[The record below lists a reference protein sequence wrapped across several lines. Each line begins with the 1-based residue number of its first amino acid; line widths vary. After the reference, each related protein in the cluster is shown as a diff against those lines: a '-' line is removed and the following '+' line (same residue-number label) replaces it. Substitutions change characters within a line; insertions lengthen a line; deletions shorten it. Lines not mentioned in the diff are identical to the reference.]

1 MCLRPWMIPVVPI
14 MNKNITLVR
23 ACKATIIPA
32 GDEVTLAE
40 GATFTIAQSLGG
52 SVTLRDNAG
61 MYRVGE
67 AELDALGEEIKQEV
81 LKEKEETEDQG
92 PFSEEKVW
100 DAMRGC
106 YDPEIPVNIVDLGL
120 IYDLRVEEGNDG
132 KQIFVKM
139 TLTAQGCGMGPVIAD
154 DAKQRI
160 LRLPSVESAEVDI
173 VWDPP
178 WNPRMIS
185 EEGKKVLGL
194 E

>member
-1 MCLRPWMIPVVPI
+1 

-40 GATFTIAQSLGG
+40 GANFTIAQSLGG

-67 AELDALGEEIKQEV
+67 SELDALGEEIKQEV
-81 LKEKEETEDQG
+81 LKEKEDAEDQG

-120 IYDLRVEEGNDG
+120 IYDMRVEEGNDG

-160 LRLPSVESAEVDI
+160 LRLPSVESAEVEI

>member
-1 MCLRPWMIPVVPI
+1 
-14 MNKNITLVR
+14 
-23 ACKATIIPA
+23 
-32 GDEVTLAE
+32 
-40 GATFTIAQSLGG
+40 
-52 SVTLRDNAG
+52 

-67 AELDALGEEIKQEV
+67 TELDALGEEIKQEV
-81 LKEKEETEDQG
+81 LKEKEEAQDQG

-154 DAKQRI
+154 DAKQLSLI
-160 LRLPSVESAEVDI
+160 HI
-173 VWDPP
+173 
-178 WNPRMIS
+178 
-185 EEGKKVLGL
+185 
-194 E
+194 

>member
-1 MCLRPWMIPVVPI
+1 

-40 GATFTIAQSLGG
+40 GASFTI
-52 SVTLRDNAG
+52 
-61 MYRVGE
+61 
-67 AELDALGEEIKQEV
+67 GEEIKQEV
-81 LKEKEETEDQG
+81 LKEKEEAEDQG

>member
-1 MCLRPWMIPVVPI
+1 

-23 ACKATIIPA
+23 DCKATIIPA

-81 LKEKEETEDQG
+81 LKSKEDAEDQG

-139 TLTAQGCGMGPVIAD
+139 TLTAQGCGMGAAIAA
-154 DAKQRI
+154 DAEDKIRS
-160 LRLPSVESAEVDI
+160 LEGVSDALVEV

-185 EEGKKVLGL
+185 EAGREKLGI
-194 E
+194 

>member
-1 MCLRPWMIPVVPI
+1 MKLP
-14 MNKNITLVR
+14 
-23 ACKATIIPA
+23 
-32 GDEVTLAE
+32 LAE
-40 GATFTIAQSLGG
+40 GASFTIAQSLGG

-67 AELDALGEEIKQEV
+67 PSSMLWEKEIKDEV
-81 LKEKEETEDQG
+81 LKSKDDAEDQG

-139 TLTAQGCGMGPVIAD
+139 TSDRSGLWNGP
-154 DAKQRI
+154 
-160 LRLPSVESAEVDI
+160 L
-173 VWDPP
+173 
-178 WNPRMIS
+178 
-185 EEGKKVLGL
+185 
-194 E
+194 